1 MKAPLQIGVTGG
13 IGSGKSIVC
22 RIFTALGIPVYVA
35 DDRAKWLTEHD
46 PILKADILRV
56 MGPNAY
62 DALGHYNRG
71 WIASQVFT
79 DPALLQQLNNVIH
92 PRVLSDTQAWVQEHT
107 DKPYLIKEAAIM
119 NAAGKGNTLDK
130 VIVVSAPLDLRI
142 KRILKRDPHRS
153 EQEIRNIINRQLS
166 DEERL
171 HLADYVIQNDEHQL
185 LIPQVLSIH
194 DEFLRQQQLN
204 A

>member
-1 MKAPLQIGVTGG
+1 MKSPLQIGITGG

-71 WIASQVFT
+71 WIASQVFA

-130 VIVVSAPLDLRI
+130 VIVVEAPLDLRI

-153 EQEIRNIINRQLS
+153 EEEIRNIISRQIS

-171 HLADYVIQNDEHQL
+171 LLADYVFQNDEHQL
-185 LIPQVLSIH
+185 LIPQVLAIH
-194 DEFLRQQQLN
+194 DDFLRQQQIN
-204 A
+204 S